1 MPVYR
6 LEIDRGD
13 TLWVTAH
20 DNRGALEITSAH
32 IAAEA
37 LGDGTPVQLTHDAD
51 ETLILRAPAGQWP
64 AAAQG
69 LSC

>member
-6 LEIDRGD
+6 LEIERGD
-13 TLWVTAH
+13 TLWVTAN
-20 DNRGALEITSAH
+20 DDRGALEMTSAH

-37 LGDGTPVQLTHDAD
+37 IDAGTPVQLTHDAD
-51 ETLILRAPAGQWP
+51 ETLILRAPAAEWCV
-64 AAAQG
+64 AAQG